1 MELWDVKRDEDR
13 AQWTFT
19 PLVSVG
25 PLQFGMS
32 PYEVAVTLGRDDPR
46 FYKDH
51 FGGDYAPRED
61 RFTDVGV
68 VAYHTGSGR
77 LAGVAVDALNGP
89 QVTLEGIPLVG
100 RVPSTME
107 HWICDHTQAHG
118 LDLLYIH
125 EGNPGSADLGL
136 IMRVQRAGD
145 ILLSRPLFLIREW
158 AMGVWDHVPQSEWR
172 TV

>member
-1 MELWDVKRDEDR
+1 
-13 AQWTFT
+13 
-19 PLVSVG
+19 
-25 PLQFGMS
+25 
-32 PYEVAVTLGRDDPR
+32 
-46 FYKDH
+46 
-51 FGGDYAPRED
+51 
-61 RFTDVGV
+61 
-68 VAYHTGSGR
+68 
-77 LAGVAVDALNGP
+77 
-89 QVTLEGIPLVG
+89 
-100 RVPSTME
+100 ME